1 MLLERI
7 CGGWDME
14 IDSAN
19 NWQEFAINDLKA
31 KTNSAIAIG
40 PFGSRMKSDC
50 YQSYGVSVIRGNNL
64 SDTKNFKGEFVY
76 ISEQKAD
83 ELRSSNVF
91 AGDLVF
97 PHRGLIGEVG
107 IVPANYNKRY
117 VLSSSLM
124 KLTCNRN
131 LVEPLYLFYFFRSP
145 TGRHE
150 LLKNTSQVGT
160 PGIATPLTSLR
171 SIRLKLPPLPEQK
184 AIAHILGTLDDKIEL
199 NREMNQA
206 LEAMAQAIFK
216 SWFVDFDPVRAK
228 MEGRQPAGMDAATA
242 ELFSDEFE
250 ESPLGMIPK
259 GWRFSSLG
267 ELFSKEKN
275 CVLTGPFGSN
285 LHASDYRSE
294 GVPLILVKHVN
305 AGRILDEDLPLVGK
319 HKISEL
325 NRYRLK
331 LGDIVFTRVGAVGRS
346 AYVYPKY
353 EGWFISGQTLRVRV
367 PDTSILNSRYLAQVY
382 LQPSFMEMV
391 DNYALGTTRPSLN
404 TSILQSFKFLTPI
417 PELQNCYV
425 QLVNPLD
432 NQIQNNFDESR
443 SLASIRDTLLPKL
456 LSGEIRVKEAEKVL
470 EALT

>member
-1 MLLERI
+1 MLPS
-7 CGGWDME
+7 GWIACTVND
-14 IDSAN
+14 IKAPIRN
-19 NWQEFAINDLKA
+19 AIV
-31 KTNSAIAIG
+31 SG
-40 PFGSRMKSDC
+40 PFGSNLVRKD
-50 YQSYGVSVIRGNNL
+50 YTPVGVPVIRGNNL
-64 SDTKNFKGEFVY
+64 GQSYGYFDSSEFAFV
-76 ISEQKAD
+76 SEEKAD
-83 ELRSSNVF
+83 KLSANKALPGDIVF
-91 AGDLVF
+91 TQ
-97 PHRGLIGEVG
+97 RGTLGQVG
-107 IVPANYNKRY
+107 IVPQNLPYKRFI
-117 VLSSSLM
+117 LSQSQM
-124 KLTCNRN
+124 KLTCDP
-131 LVEPLYLFYFFRSP
+131 VKAYPLYIYYCFKSP
-145 TGRHE
+145 EMLDYIKRHAITTGVPHTN
-150 LLKNTSQVGT
+150 LTILKQ
-160 PGIATPLTSLR
+160 TPL
-171 SIRLKLPPLPEQK
+171 ILPPLPEQK

-199 NREMNQA
+199 NREMNQT
-206 LEAMAQAIFK
+206 LEAIARAIFN
-216 SWFVDFDPVRAK
+216 SWFVNFDPVRAK

-242 ELFSDEFE
+242 ELFPNEFE
-250 ESPLGMIPK
+250 ESALGMIPK

-285 LHASDYRSE
+285 LHASDYRSQ

-353 EGWFISGQTLRVRV
+353 EGWLISGQTLRVRV

-391 DNYALGTTRPSLN
+391 ENYALGTTRPSLN

-417 PELQNCYV
+417 PELQNCYA

-443 SLASIRDTLLPKL
+443 TLASIRDTLLPKL

-470 EALT
+470 EAAT